1 MTTATAYSTYAHK
14 LLVLI
19 SPTCS
24 VVYAINNRTD
34 AAAIIR
40 FINCTLIAAIPA
52 CRYVPGSFSWS
63 EARADALTHGGVLAA
78 VLDERYHDATV
89 ELLQESAAPQAW
101 IGATANQQLNTNAWR
116 WIERTSQWVA

>member
-1 MTTATAYSTYAHK
+1 MTAATAFSTYAYK

-24 VVYAINNRTD
+24 VVYTTNYTD
-34 AAAIIR
+34 TAAILR
-40 FINCTLIAAIPA
+40 LINCTLVVSIHA
-52 CRYVPGSFSWS
+52 CRYVPGSFSWN

-101 IGATANQQLNTNAWR
+101 VGATANQQLNTNAWH